1 MRMGTE
7 EIIKT
12 LLNSAGVK
20 VNDQGDSDIQVH
32 HPDFYKRVI
41 RDGALGFGE
50 SYMDGWWDVKKMDE
64 LSYRL
69 QNAFLGDKIKSL
81 NTLVHYWEAL
91 LVNMGKKSKAFEVGI
106 KHYDLGN
113 DLFENMLGKRMAYS
127 CGYWKEAQNLDEAQ
141 EAKLSLICRK
151 LNLKPGMKVLDIGC
165 GWGSFCK
172 YAAENYDVE
181 VVGITVSKEQIDY
194 ATTDCKG
201 LNVQFKLMDYRDL
214 NNNSVFGKEILFD
227 RIVSVGMFE
236 HVGYKNYSTFMNTVN
251 KLLKE
256 NGLFLLHT
264 IGVNKSVVTS
274 DPWTNKYIFPNSHV
288 PSIKQ
293 IGGAIENI
301 FVMEDWHSFGTH
313 YDKTL
318 LAWFENFDRN
328 WELIK
333 SKYNEH
339 FYRMW
344 KYYLLSSA
352 GSFRVRNIQLWQI
365 ILSKKG
371 DSQDYIS
378 IR

>member
-1 MRMGTE
+1 MGTE

-32 HPDFYKRVI
+32 HPDFYKRVL

>member
-1 MRMGTE
+1 MGTE

-32 HPDFYKRVI
+32 HPDFYKRVL

-50 SYMDGWWDVKKMDE
+50 SYMEGWWDVKKMDE